1 MSDIYITMYLNKY
14 YVQALAN
21 ALGNQTAS
29 TVEDKMIEVFDMLYQ
44 EYVPDEQCASIE
56 SMIEREDA
64 AEQTRLKA
72 KQHFASYH
80 IRENGGGYHFASNC
94 FSTPM
99 QAAYRYRLYDRGE
112 LSAKPIIFA
121 VTFIEKSH

>member
-72 KQHFASYH
+72 K
-80 IRENGGGYHFASNC
+80 
-94 FSTPM
+94 
-99 QAAYRYRLYDRGE
+99 
-112 LSAKPIIFA
+112 
-121 VTFIEKSH
+121 